1 MRWLAQLGVG
11 LSGLAL
17 AVPAWAQGVPA
28 GVDAPGYAET
38 APAYAEAAPG
48 YAGTAPAMS
57 RHDHKGL
64 FGWRHC
70 TECQRARAKARDG
83 IDVPP
88 PPSSVAYPP
97 GTVAPGSVVHGHEH
111 SHHHGQPPVMLS
123 HVQEGT
129 CVACEQAAG
138 TIVSGPAVT
147 VDPTVPGYASVGGPA
162 APGYASVGGGAPPS
176 PIGVARAHAGASGI
190 SPGRS
195 GFGTQD
201 ASVMPTSAAIPA
213 APTPMGDTGP
223 TRPHVLG
230 HLLGISDLAR
240 ERRER
245 RGLKAQKLRDQHAAI
260 AYDEKSQP
268 VTELPASMV
277 YGK

>member
-1 MRWLAQLGVG
+1 M
-11 LSGLAL
+11 
-17 AVPAWAQGVPA
+17 
-28 GVDAPGYAET
+28 DAPAYAET
-38 APAYAEAAPG
+38 APAYVETAPA
-48 YAGTAPAMS
+48 YAGTVPTEAPVPAMS

-88 PPSSVAYPP
+88 PPSAALPP
-97 GTVAPGSVVHGHEH
+97 GTIVPGSVVYGHEH
-111 SHHHGQPPVMLS
+111 GHQHGHQHGQPPVMLS

-138 TIVSGPAVT
+138 TIVSGPAMSA
-147 VDPTVPGYASVGGPA
+147 DPTVPGYASVGGPSG
-162 APGYASVGGGAPPS
+162 PGYASVGGDAPPS
-176 PIGVARAHAGASGI
+176 PIGVARAHAGPAGI
-190 SPGRS
+190 SPGRP

-201 ASVMPTSAAIPA
+201 ASIMPASAAIPA

-230 HLLGISDLAR
+230 HLFGVSDLAR

-268 VTELPASMV
+268 VTELPASVV